1 MRVMVLLKANK
12 DSEDGKLPSEQDMAD
27 MMKYNEELVKAGVIV
42 GGEGLH
48 TSSQGKRVRFSGMD
62 RIVIDGPFAETKELL
77 AGFWLW
83 KVESMDEAIAWVK
96 RMPQGANPEPFEV
109 EIRRAFEAE
118 QFDHCPTP

>member
-12 DSEDGKLPSEQDMAD
+12 DSEDGKFPSAQDMAD

-48 TSSQGKRVRFSGMD
+48 TSSQGKRVRFSGTD
-62 RIVIDGPFAETKELL
+62 RIIIDGPFTETKELL

-83 KVESMDEAIAWVK
+83 KVKSMDEAIEWVK
-96 RMPQGANPEPFEV
+96 RMPQGSNPEPFEV

-118 QFDHCPTP
+118 ELGDSPTP

>member
-1 MRVMVLLKANK
+1 MRVMVVLKANK
-12 DSEDGKLPSEQDMAD
+12 DSEDGKLPNEQDMAD
-27 MMKYNEELVKAGVIV
+27 MMRFNEELVKAGIVV

-48 TSSQGKRVRFSGMD
+48 TSSQGKRVRFSGKD
-62 RIVIDGPFAETKELL
+62 RLVIDGPFAETKELI

-83 KVESMDEAIAWVK
+83 KVKSMDEAVEWVK

-118 QFDHCPTP
+118 DFCSGPTP

>member
-12 DSEDGKLPSEQDMAD
+12 DSEAGKFPSEQDMAD
-27 MMKYNEELVKAGVIV
+27 MMTYNQELVKAGLIV

-48 TSSQGKRVRFSGMD
+48 TSSQGKRVRFSGTD
-62 RIVIDGPFAETKELL
+62 RIIIDGPFAETKELL

-83 KVESMDEAIAWVK
+83 KVASMDEAIEWVK

-118 QFDHCPTP
+118 EFCQSPTP